1 MVRRLKKVQRG
12 VPFVIQVDSE
22 LVQAFRGETLATV
35 ILAAGKK
42 MMSRSS
48 RTKNPRSYYCGIGIC
63 NECLIILED
72 GSKVRACQTLAV
84 PSMKIK
90 TG

>member
-12 VPFVIQVDSE
+12 VPLLIQVDADF
-22 LVQAFRGETLATV
+22 VQAYSGETLATV
-35 ILAAGKK
+35 ILTAGKK
-42 MMSRSS
+42 VMSRSS
-48 RTKNPRSYYCGIGIC
+48 RTKSPRSYYCGMGIC
-63 NECLIILED
+63 NECLITLED